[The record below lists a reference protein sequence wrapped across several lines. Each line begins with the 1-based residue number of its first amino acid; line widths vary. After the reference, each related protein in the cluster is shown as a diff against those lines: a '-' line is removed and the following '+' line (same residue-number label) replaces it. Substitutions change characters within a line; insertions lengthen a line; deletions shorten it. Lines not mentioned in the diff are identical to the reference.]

1 MLLLSDCDYDFFPNN
16 FQLKNNHMFL
26 TIIDFF
32 FFFFFVNIDNSGLF
46 KCYFSFFVSMFDSCA
61 TFDAKHKNL
70 NLIQGCME
78 RVKYMVK
85 CKNYSDRAVFS
96 VTNPDPT
103 QFPCTVIF
111 SVHLAIGVGLLCLT
125 WPS

>member
-1 MLLLSDCDYDFFPNN
+1 MLLLSDCDFDFFPNN

-61 TFDAKHKNL
+61 TFDAKHKNF
-70 NLIQGCME
+70 NLIQGCNKWMP
-78 RVKYMVK
+78 RIRDVAIQVL
-85 CKNYSDRAVFS
+85 SWS
-96 VTNPDPT
+96 V
-103 QFPCTVIF
+103 
-111 SVHLAIGVGLLCLT
+111 
-125 WPS
+125 